1 MSVASAKSD
10 SWQVLRNWRAV
21 GNGELDLRW
30 HDRLLYAAASRGARL
45 YSRLIHDTCRW
56 HCEGDDWRQAVTHD
70 RYAVI
75 LLSWHNRM
83 PAVWPWCETLSR
95 RDTTIRMITLVS
107 ASKDGEFLARPIRE
121 QGGIVARGSSSRGG
135 IGALKEVLDFARSGA
150 SINTVGDGPR
160 GPRYELKPG
169 PIMMAAATG
178 LPIVPLTWACGRTGQ
193 LHRAWDQMMFPLP
206 FSSIHMK
213 FGQPIHVPADADDA
227 TIAEYRRMVEAR
239 LHELTE
245 WADTETR
252 IVLQIPRPK
261 PGEVLKR
268 RKAGQVADKRR

>member
-10 SWQVLRNWRAV
+10 SWQVLRNWRNSGDGAV
-21 GNGELDLRW
+21 ALRW
-30 HDRLLYAAASRGARL
+30 HERLMYAAASRAARV

-56 HCEGDDWRQAVTHD
+56 ECEGDDWRQAVTHD
-70 RYAVI
+70 RHAVI

-95 RDTTIRMITLVS
+95 RDTIIRMITLVS

-135 IGALKEVLDFARSGA
+135 ISALKDVVDFARSGA

-169 PIMMAAATG
+169 PIMMASATG
-178 LPIVPLTWACGRTGQ
+178 LPIIPLSWSCGRTGQ
-193 LHRAWDQMMFPLP
+193 LHRSWDQMLFPLP
-206 FSSIHMK
+206 FSTVRMR
-213 FGQPIHVPADADDA
+213 FGQPVHVPPDADTA
-227 TIAEYRRMVEAR
+227 TIAEYRRIVELR
-239 LHELTE
+239 LHALTE
-245 WADTETR
+245 WADSDTR
-252 IVLQIPRPK
+252 VVWQIPKPK
-261 PGEVLKR
+261 RGEVLKR
-268 RKAGQVADKRR
+268 RKQQAVTDKRR